1 MDPNERNRVFDLVLS
16 MTTLDKEQNL
26 NLHEIQL
33 EADDIQEDYEE
44 EDRGEEEYLYQSL
57 SHLSHNNYDML

>member
-57 SHLSHNNYDML
+57 SHYNNDML